1 MEFVKWI
8 VGIQVLGGIISLG
21 LIVYLIIRRKKV
33 KQKETF
39 EQRDN

>member
-8 VGIQVLGGIISLG
+8 VGFQIVAGVISLL

-33 KQKETF
+33 KKKETF